1 MSKYTKN
8 AVFKKIQTIILNND
22 DTLKDKITLDSDLN
36 DDLGLDSLDTTD
48 IIMHIEK
55 EFGISI
61 SDMDAEKIHTI
72 GQLVE
77 YVYKKI

>member
-22 DTLKDKITLDSDLN
+22 DTLKDKITLDSNLN

-61 SDMDAEKIHTI
+61 PDIDAEKIHTV

>member
-1 MSKYTKN
+1 MSKNTKN
-8 AVFKKIQTIILNND
+8 SVFKKIQKIILNND
-22 DTLKDKITLDSDLN
+22 DMLKDKITLDSDLT

-48 IIMHIEK
+48 IIMHIEE

-61 SDMDAEKIHTI
+61 LDIDAEKIHTV
-72 GQLVE
+72 GQLTE

>member
-8 AVFKKIQTIILNND
+8 TVFKKIQTIILNND

>member
-8 AVFKKIQTIILNND
+8 TVFKKIQTIILNND
-22 DTLKDKITLDSDLN
+22 DTLKDKITLDSNLN

-61 SDMDAEKIHTI
+61 PDMDAEKIHTI

>member
-8 AVFKKIQTIILNND
+8 TVFKKIQTIILNND
-22 DTLKDKITLDSDLN
+22 DTLKDKITLDSNLN

>member
-22 DTLKDKITLDSDLN
+22 DTLKDKITLDSNLN

-61 SDMDAEKIHTI
+61 SDMDAEKIHTV

>member
-1 MSKYTKN
+1 MSKYTKHT
-8 AVFKKIQTIILNND
+8 VFKKIQTIILNND
-22 DTLKDKITLDSDLN
+22 DTLKDKITLDSNLN

-61 SDMDAEKIHTI
+61 PDIDAEKIHTV

-77 YVYKKI
+77 YIYKKI